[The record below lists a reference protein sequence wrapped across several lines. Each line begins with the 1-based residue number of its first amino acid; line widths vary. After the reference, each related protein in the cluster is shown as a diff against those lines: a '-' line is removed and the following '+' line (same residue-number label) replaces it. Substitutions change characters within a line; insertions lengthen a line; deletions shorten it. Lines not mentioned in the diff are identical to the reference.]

1 MRGRSVLLWLTFGS
15 AAVMLAHGWR
25 SSSEGTPSRSTA
37 TATPE
42 GSAMRA
48 RWTELPQR
56 DGLGQ
61 QVADMFTPP
70 SSMSAAAGG
79 TAPKVEAAPT
89 APTVPYRVAGRVRLE
104 DKQHIVLAK
113 DQDVVIAREG
123 DRLDQGYRVESIRP
137 DYVTLLFS
145 PLRVRHKLPVVLDSI
160 VQQQRAYGVQQGA
173 PQALSS
179 QPPSLQP
186 AS

>member
-25 SSSEGTPSRSTA
+25 SSSEGTSSMSTA

-42 GSAMRA
+42 GSATRA

-61 QVADMFTPP
+61 QVADMFSPP

-79 TAPKVEAAPT
+79 TAPKVEAAPAPA

-113 DQDVVIAREG
+113 DNDVVIAREG

-137 DYVTLLFS
+137 DYVTLLFRRS
-145 PLRVRHKLPVVLDSI
+145 GRATSFLWSSI
-160 VQQQRAYGVQQGA
+160 
-173 PQALSS
+173 PSFSS
-179 QPPSLQP
+179 S
-186 AS
+186 ART

>member
-25 SSSEGTPSRSTA
+25 SSSEGTPSMSTA

-61 QVADMFTPP
+61 QVADMFSPP

-79 TAPKVEAAPT
+79 TAPKVEAAPAPA
-89 APTVPYRVAGRVRLE
+89 APTVPFRVAGRERLG

-113 DQDVVIAREG
+113 DMDVVIARAG
-123 DRLDQGYRVESIRP
+123 DKIGQGHRV
-137 DYVTLLFS
+137 
-145 PLRVRHKLPVVLDSI
+145 
-160 VQQQRAYGVQQGA
+160 GA
-173 PQALSS
+173 V
-179 QPPSLQP
+179 PPG
-186 AS
+186 